1 MAGNQHSY
9 WLNELNERL
18 HPQQKYEQ
26 LALVKKN
33 KIKTK
38 LASIWMHTHPYGS
51 LRISHTITY
60 KTKETKV
67 LK

>member
-1 MAGNQHSY
+1 MAVNQYSY

-26 LALVKKN
+26 LAFVKK
-33 KIKTK
+33 KK
-38 LASIWMHTHPYGS
+38 LASIRIHTHPYGS

>member
-1 MAGNQHSY
+1 MAGNQYSY

-26 LALVKKN
+26 LALVKK
-33 KIKTK
+33 KIK
-38 LASIWMHTHPYGS
+38 LVSIWMHTHPYGS